1 MGMNKDII
9 LVISS
14 EQGGGGGCF
23 AVRLAAISN
32 YLNAAPK
39 YGVKVVNSPMPIFD
53 GDLLARTRCVL
64 IQRPVAPMPWIK
76 RYAELAPKYLYK
88 IVADID
94 DLWTEW
100 NGISLPP
107 YHPNAW
113 QQRDCTQIDNLVK
126 EHLRYIDAMIVSTE
140 ELKHVLNDKYNY
152 FNVEVIENAIPRSF
166 YNGPRKDFFRS
177 KPVCIIPSGR
187 QHLREPIQFCSQFPA
202 GVTGMRGDYT
212 GEWVPWLKQS
222 LSSDKLELIEMA
234 GPAYFWQ
241 DMLDK
246 IQQTP
251 WMDYGNY
258 AGYLN
263 RTRPDIILAPLDDNP
278 FVWCKSWLKFAEA
291 CALGAVLMGSYFD
304 KSPYRM
310 MHPLC
315 RVPHNPTKEQLDK
328 VFTDIKANWKEI
340 LEYQYDFINRHG
352 DFIESTSH
360 MNKFLSI
367 CNIPNQN
374 LI

>member
-1 MGMNKDII
+1 MNKDII
-9 LVISS
+9 LAISP
-14 EQGGGGGCF
+14 EQGSGGGCW
-23 AVRLAAISN
+23 AVRIAAISN
-32 YLNAAPK
+32 YLNANPAF
-39 YGVKVVNSPMPIFD
+39 GTKVINTPVPIFD
-53 GDLLARTRCVL
+53 GELLNRTRCVL
-64 IQRPVAPMPWIK
+64 VQRPMSPMPWLK
-76 RYAELAPKYLYK
+76 RYAELAPKFSIK
-88 IVADID
+88 IVGEVD

-100 NGISLPP
+100 HGISLPP
-107 YHPNAW
+107 YHPNAV
-113 QQRDCTQIDNLVK
+113 QKRDYTQIDNLVK
-126 EHLRYIDAMIVSTE
+126 EQLKYVDAMIVSTD
-140 ELKHVLNDKYNY
+140 ELRQVLNVKYDY
-152 FNVEVIENAIPRSF
+152 FNVEVIDNAIPRSF
-166 YNGPRKDFFRS
+166 FNNSRKDFFRE
-177 KPVCIIPSGR
+177 KPICIIPSGR
-187 QHLREPIQFCSQFPA
+187 QHLREPQPICPQLPT
-202 GVTGMRGDYT
+202 GVTGMPGDYT
-212 GEWVPWLKQS
+212 GKWVNWIKDSLKA
-222 LSSDKLELIEMA
+222 DKLELIEMA

-251 WMDYGNY
+251 WYDYGNY

-304 KSPYRM
+304 KTPYRM
-310 MHPLC
+310 LHPLC

-328 VFTDIKANWKEI
+328 VFTDIKVNWKEI
-340 LEYQYDFINRHG
+340 IEYQYDFINKHG

-367 CNIPNQN
+367 CNSPNSQ